1 MLSYK
6 IYVNAF
12 VTLYIEKKKQY
23 WYIEHLRKIQ
33 IE

>member
-12 VTLYIEKKKQY
+12 VTLYIEKKQY